1 MTTQT
6 WALNSWMYTMPACV
20 HYLPTCNMQLQHAV
34 MHAQHPCTT
43 SMCSIHD
50 QSSWVSLQGNL
61 TPSDGFEE
69 DFFKLLR
76 SSAYLET
83 IVMGVLLME
92 CSRMKTTILFECG
105 LLPPLC
111 PPCIHLMSFMC
122 SQAVPVFRHFCTS
135 VYYTE
140 RKKRWKPAAICTL
153 AWSVQ

>member
-1 MTTQT
+1 MDVQHASMRT
-6 WALNSWMYTMPACV
+6 
-20 HYLPTCNMQLQHAV
+20 LPTNMQYATATCCHA
-34 MHAQHPCTT
+34 CTT

-83 IVMGVLLME
+83 IVMEVLLME

-140 RKKRWKPAAICTL
+140 RKKRGKPAAIVQPAGVL
-153 AWSVQ
+153 QPAVAWSVGYN